1 VAIAIDP
8 PGPITFTTE
17 FSASTPGSSVNF
29 VFSNSYA
36 WGSGGQLILG
46 NIHGYFEYTLSA
58 WDSGGAAINVNTQW
72 TLLAEYLNGAA
83 GQLGYSSTS
92 STGHC
97 AATSTSGNPP
107 GQSVCLGTADSESF
121 FVYDTGADANSGQGG
136 VLVLGGLQNVGRIQ
150 LTLASNSL
158 ATSGQGSDFILF
170 NIGTP
175 APEPSTAVPMIIGC
189 FAGVVV
195 LRRRRRYRGLA

>member
-1 VAIAIDP
+1 MALRANWVIPLQAPPVIALPPQPRVTRLINP
-8 PGPITFTTE
+8 CVWEQQIQRASLCTTPGPMQTVAREGFWC
-17 FSASTPGSSVNF
+17 S
-29 VFSNSYA
+29 
-36 WGSGGQLILG
+36 
-46 NIHGYFEYTLSA
+46 
-58 WDSGGAAINVNTQW
+58 
-72 TLLAEYLNGAA
+72 
-83 GQLGYSSTS
+83 
-92 STGHC
+92 
-97 AATSTSGNPP
+97 AATVCIGP
-107 GQSVCLGTADSESF
+107 G
-121 FVYDTGADANSGQGG
+121 ANSGQGG